1 MTGDDYGSLETRMR
15 EELAPEIQVVR
26 PLGRG
31 SMATVYLAREPSLK
45 RLVAVKILLE
55 ELARDEVAR
64 KRFEREAQASASINH
79 PNVVSV
85 FRVGRLSD
93 DIPYIL
99 MQYIKGKSLAER
111 LRAEGRL
118 DQAEVCRILKAVAG
132 ALEAA
137 HRQGI
142 VHRDV
147 KPGNVL
153 YEKRSGRIY
162 LTDFGI
168 AAILASGEG
177 DGTRLTATGEVLGEP
192 EYLSP
197 EQVRSEEVTEHS
209 DVYSLGVTGF
219 ELLTGRL
226 PFEGG
231 SSFDVA
237 TAHIEEEP
245 PRASEVMEGVN
256 GELDDLLHRCLA
268 KNPWHRPEAEDV
280 VRRLERLEGKLGRQ
294 EKAAAPAGREARARG
309 AAGRGGGAPGRASE
323 APAASAASGT
333 AASGEAE
340 EEGFLARLK
349 ERKIYQ
355 VGIGFGG
362 GGYAVVEGISTMVE
376 MEVLPPLAF
385 ELCLVFWLAGIPASL
400 TVAWFHGEEGEQ
412 KVRPAEIWILGVI
425 AVGWLVATAMVVAG

>member
-1 MTGDDYGSLETRMR
+1 MTGDDYGSLESRMR
-15 EELAPEIQVVR
+15 EELAPDIQIVR

-64 KRFEREAQASASINH
+64 KRFEREAQASASISH

-85 FRVGRLSD
+85 YRVGRLSN
-93 DIPYIL
+93 DIPYLL
-99 MQYIKGKSLAER
+99 MQYVKGKSLAER
-111 LRAEGRL
+111 LRAEERL
-118 DQAEVCRILKAVAG
+118 DQDEVCQVLKDVAG

-147 KPGNVL
+147 KPANVL
-153 YEKRSGRIY
+153 YEKRSGRVY

-168 AAILASGEG
+168 AAILASGEGG

-197 EQVRSEEVTEHS
+197 EQIRSEEVTEHS
-209 DVYSLGVTGF
+209 DIYSLGVTGF
-219 ELLTGRL
+219 QLLTGRL

-237 TAHIEEEP
+237 SAHLEKDP
-245 PRASEVMEGVN
+245 PRASDVMDGVDE
-256 GELDDLLHRCLA
+256 ELDDLLHRCMA
-268 KNPWHRPEAEDV
+268 KNPWHRPETEDV
-280 VRRLERLEGKLGRQ
+280 VGRLEKIEKRTGRR
-294 EKAAAPAGREARARG
+294 EKAVPAAAPAGGSSG
-309 AAGRGGGAPGRASE
+309 AAQSGPAGGAGAAAAAAGDEDEPGL
-323 APAASAASGT
+323 
-333 AASGEAE
+333 
-340 EEGFLARLK
+340 LAQLRQ
-349 ERKIYQ
+349 RKMYQ

-362 GGYAVVEGISTMVE
+362 GGFAVVEAVSTLVE
-376 MEVLPPLAF
+376 RGVLPNLAF

-400 TVAWFHGEEGEQ
+400 TVAWFHGEKGEQ
-412 KVRPAEIWILGVI
+412 QVRPAEIWILGSI
-425 AVGWLVATAMVVAG
+425 AVGWLVATAVVLAG